1 MKKLIFGCLCVA
13 LLSSCSKQEKVENRI
28 QYVKT
33 DTVRGMGEQEDMLFP
48 GKVKAAEDVSVAFR
62 VSGTIQRI
70 FVKQG
75 SYVHRGQLLAQMDAR
90 DYQLQLSATQAEY
103 NQVKAEAE
111 RVMALYADNSTTAN
125 NNDKAVYGLQQITA
139 KLDNH
144 KNQLADTRLY
154 APFDGYVQE
163 CLFQEHETVAAGMP
177 IISMINSGMPEVEIN
192 LPASSYMERQNMGNF
207 TCTFDVFPGEV
218 FPLQLISVN
227 QKANANQLY
236 TMRLKINGTSKD
248 KVPAAGMA
256 TMVHVTMQKG
266 AGRNLSVPSTA
277 VFNQEGKNFVFVVK
291 NNTLQKKAVN
301 VAELNSKGNAIV
313 SGDIKASDVIVATG
327 VHVLKEGQKVEPLPA
342 VSKTNVGG
350 LL

>member
-144 KNQLADTRLY
+144 KNQLADTKLY

-256 TMVHVTMQKG
+256 TMVKVTMQKG

-277 VFNQEGKNFVFVVK
+277 VFNQDGKNFVFVVK

-301 VAELNSKGNAIV
+301 VAELNSKGKAIV